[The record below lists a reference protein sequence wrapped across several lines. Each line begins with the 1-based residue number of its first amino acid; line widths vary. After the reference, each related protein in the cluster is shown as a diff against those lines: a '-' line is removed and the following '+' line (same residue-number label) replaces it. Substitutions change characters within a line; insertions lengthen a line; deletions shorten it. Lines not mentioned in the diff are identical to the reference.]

1 MSRLPILGTCARC
14 GLHFGGQAGDR
25 AAVAELVGLHERH
38 CAGDDRSAETWFPFR
53 AVYESRARRVLL
65 VDDDLEVRVA
75 LRALLESRGH
85 RVTVYGNG
93 ESHVICELKWRY
105 RHTQWPIADGVAAQ
119 LKNADHTAWAV
130 HDAAR
135 SADVIHLND
144 AVIDIGLPGLDGY
157 ELAYRLRALTRHA
170 VPRLIAFTGYGRQED
185 RARARRAGFDEFV
198 LKPGEPA
205 EIEALVACAPRRVR
219 PD

>member
-14 GLHFGGQAGDR
+14 GLRLGGQAADR

-38 CAGDDRSAETWFPFR
+38 CAGGDRSAETWLPFR

-65 VDDDLEVRVA
+65 VDDDPEIRVA

-85 RVTVYGNG
+85 RVTDAPDA
-93 ESHVICELKWRY
+93 ETAL
-105 RHTQWPIADGVAAQ
+105 TAA
-119 LKNADHTAWAV
+119 
-130 HDAAR
+130 
-135 SADVIHLND
+135 SAETPDV

-170 VPRLIAFTGYGRQED
+170 VPRLIAFTGYGRPED
-185 RARARRAGFDEFV
+185 RARARRAGFDEFL
-198 LKPGEPA
+198 LKPGDPA
-205 EIEALVACAPRRVR
+205 EIEALVACAPRRVAR
-219 PD
+219 D